1 MEIDYNLIGERLKK
15 ARLQKGFSQ
24 VKLSE
29 MLDISEVYLSRIEK
43 EKTRISL
50 KRLVQMSEILDIS
63 ISEVITGSAEKSKEY
78 PNINKILNNINLYP
92 ASLIEL
98 ASQNDEAIDFVANYP
113 EHKENIRTK
122 NISIKKT
129 IKREIYHYLF
139 SGIKDGGMTNMVTN
153 L

>member
-1 MEIDYNLIGERLKK
+1 MKYKIKYIISPLLIIIIVCLTFNVVQPYGEVKNEYNFEN
-15 ARLQKGFSQ
+15 
-24 VKLSE
+24 
-29 MLDISEVYLSRIEK
+29 IEK
-43 EKTRISL
+43 L
-50 KRLVQMSEILDIS
+50 
-63 ISEVITGSAEKSKEY
+63 AEKSKEY